1 MLNSRVISF
10 LVQALVVIVAV
21 FIFSF
26 FDPFNIFNS
35 RKLRSRE
42 TPTVVEE
49 IKGMGKLITAEYYG
63 EVIKSTG
70 EEIFEEIDSVK
81 REHRARLI
89 SVYEDLEDALGA
101 IAAADK
107 DSKRLNRFQI
117 YSRLKAGY
125 DEIVNNPDYEIVIRT
140 IRKNTGETERVIIR
154 DMFFNELRLKRP
166 KRAADTTQI
175 RALFDAY
182 LHAEY
187 DLDKRERRKI
197 SNYSIVL
204 LGRGWVKAGID
215 FSKFDTKHMDY
226 DQKKNRIRL
235 YYHQPE
241 IISATINPW
250 FIPEKK
256 IRGFE
261 YLFVG
266 NKLDNRSNQ
275 ETAIEISTKLKKACL
290 ENLKAD
296 ARGAG
301 IMQEARKNAESTLS
315 SFFSLILDK
324 TITVEIYGSPLEAQL
339 QEMLSK
345 KTFEGRELY
354 IVDTLI
360 AGSLKRGDLANT
372 IDFVDQLYDSL
383 ARRNQLPKPWA
394 NAGKSW
400 DVLARYY
407 MIADDGFYS
416 DLERDSLNVFIKR
429 TDLTLKEWLY
439 WSAGSPF
446 RLNELRKA
454 KYNIK
459 DLPGRSIDSLQ
470 QSRQAE
476 LDELK
481 KAAAAFRR
489 TMNATELT
497 AADKELETLIAA
509 GDLTKAYEFLDSKSH
524 IATTSVSWPHATHN
538 WQLLAMYQ
546 QVYDPEFNLDTAL
559 AALKRSPS
567 KELMY
572 YLFYDST
579 LPAIMKSKSQIQA
592 TQANL
597 KSKAILENLKKVLD
611 REFNRNVEDLRAHKK
626 TIPM

>member
-35 RKLRSRE
+35 KKLRSRE

-154 DMFFNELRLKRP
+154 DMFFNELKLKRP

-266 NKLDNRSNQ
+266 NKLDKRSNQ
-275 ETAIEISTKLKKACL
+275 ETAVEISTKLKKACL

-301 IMQEARKNAESTLS
+301 IMQEARKNAEATLS

-339 QEMLSK
+339 REMLSK

-354 IVDTLI
+354 IVDTLV
-360 AGSLKRGDLANT
+360 AGSLKRGDIANT

-383 ARRNQLPKPWA
+383 ARRNQLPKPWSS
-394 NAGKSW
+394 AGKSW

-416 DLERDSLNVFIKR
+416 DLERDSLNAFIKR

-459 DLPGRSIDSLQ
+459 DLPGTSIDSLLK
-470 QSRQAE
+470 SRQTE

-481 KAAAAFRR
+481 KAAASFRR

-497 AADKELETLIAA
+497 AADKELEILIAA

-559 AALKRSPS
+559 ASLKRSPS

-579 LPAIMKSKSQIQA
+579 LPAIMKSKSGMQA
-592 TQANL
+592 TQTNL
-597 KSKAILENLKKVLD
+597 KSAAILKNLKMVLD